1 MIALVKPQET
11 ESPFVSWCGKRIE
24 GIVFDVDGTLTNSI
38 EAYFEVFRDVTARF
52 GIEVKREDV
61 LEPMSTGSLIWDR
74 AIPRHIANRD
84 EKIKRCM
91 KLIPKIYREVFQRV
105 EPFPGLE
112 LVLRRLEE
120 RRITLGVLTS
130 SRSVAVQPLH
140 DHSLSHYFKIIM
152 THEDGFPPKPAP
164 TGILECLR
172 RMGIHSSHGLTIGDS
187 PLDIRAG
194 KAAGTLT
201 VGVLSGIG
209 NRAQLEV
216 EEPTAILE
224 GVTELLSLLKLN

>member
-1 MIALVKPQET
+1 
-11 ESPFVSWCGKRIE
+11 
-24 GIVFDVDGTLTNSI
+24 
-38 EAYFEVFRDVTARF
+38 
-52 GIEVKREDV
+52 
-61 LEPMSTGSLIWDR
+61 
-74 AIPRHIANRD
+74 
-84 EKIKRCM
+84 
-91 KLIPKIYREVFQRV
+91 
-105 EPFPGLE
+105 
-112 LVLRRLEE
+112 
-120 RRITLGVLTS
+120 
-130 SRSVAVQPLH
+130 
-140 DHSLSHYFKIIM
+140 M

-172 RMGIHSSHGLTIGDS
+172 RMGIHPSHGLTIGDS

-209 NRAQLEV
+209 NRAKLEV